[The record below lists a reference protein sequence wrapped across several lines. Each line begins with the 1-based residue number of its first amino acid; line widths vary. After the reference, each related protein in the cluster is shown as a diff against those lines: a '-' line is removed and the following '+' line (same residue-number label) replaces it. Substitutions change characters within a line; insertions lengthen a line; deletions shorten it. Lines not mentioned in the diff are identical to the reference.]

1 MSRITQY
8 DYYTMSHY
16 CQDAIDITG
25 HDGLCTECPFG
36 DCIQSMN
43 YGEKLYVL
51 QAPVIAEVYR
61 LHDAGNSAEEIAA
74 SLHLHYNRV
83 IRWLKRRKSIE
94 PKIRLYP
101 L

>member
-1 MSRITQY
+1 MSRVTQY

-25 HDGLCTECPFG
+25 EAGLCTECPFG

-43 YGEKLYVL
+43 YGEKILVL

-61 LHDAGNSAEEIAA
+61 LHDAGNSVEEIAS
-74 SLHLHYNRV
+74 SLRLPYNRV